1 MPRPILMMFVG
12 PAEIRAI
19 AGSVITA
26 LVVAS
31 YVSGLGMNGTPVT
44 ERGPAGFGAIVVEIS
59 STEV

>member
-1 MPRPILMMFVG
+1 MMFVG